1 MAFFN
6 GTFFSTQ
13 LARPVHFTAVL
24 SNDCQ
29 WGVDTNP
36 HFKRPAKNIYLLH
49 GYSGCDTDWF
59 TNAPLGDLANR
70 FNVNFFMPNGDNS
83 FYLDQ
88 PETGYK
94 YASYVGKEFVE
105 YTRKTFGLSDK
116 REDTMIGGLSMGG
129 FGTLHTAL
137 AFPETF
143 SKAIALSSALI
154 VGQLHEFTP
163 DMDNP
168 IANYE
173 YYAHTF
179 GDLKE
184 AAKGDNNPAVLAKK
198 LIDADALRPDIFMA
212 CGTEDF
218 LIEPNKT
225 FKAYL
230 DEIGYPA
237 VFVTAPGV
245 HDFNFW
251 RPYLEKGLEWAIE
264 GVM

>member
-1 MAFFN
+1 MAFLN
-6 GTFFSTQ
+6 GTFFSKQ
-13 LARPVHFTAVL
+13 LSRPVHYTAVL

-36 HFKRPAKNIYLLH
+36 HFKRPAKNVYLLH

-59 TNAPLGDLANR
+59 TNAPLQDLANR
-70 FNVNFFMPNGDNS
+70 FNLNFFMPNGDNS

-88 PETGYK
+88 PETGAK
-94 YASYVGKEFVE
+94 YASYVGCEFVD
-105 YTRKTFGLSDK
+105 YTRRTFGLSSDRK
-116 REDTMIGGLSMGG
+116 DTFIGGLSMGG
-129 FGTLHTAL
+129 FGALHTAL

-154 VGQLHEFTP
+154 VDGLEHFSP

-168 IANYE
+168 MANYA
-173 YYAHTF
+173 YYEHTF
-179 GDLKE
+179 GDLSK
-184 AAKGDNNPAVLAKK
+184 AASTDINPKLLAGKLLDTGAV
-198 LIDADALRPDIFMA
+198 RPDIFMA

-218 LIEPNKT
+218 LFEANKA

-237 VFVTAPGV
+237 TFVTAPGI
-245 HDFNFW
+245 HDFVFW
-251 RPYLEKGLEWAIE
+251 RSHLEKGLEWAVE
-264 GVM
+264 G